1 MSTQLNVKNIKFSFD
16 KNTLLY
22 LYIRHKSVFI
32 SLAIIVVCFFLFL
45 FFILPQ
51 LQSFLTL
58 SDQTR
63 QLSLRNQKIQQNITF
78 LQNLNQQDLSSK
90 LTLAKGALPSEKDYA
105 GIILAISSAASI
117 ASVSVDDFGF
127 AVGDLSTPSG
137 NISSSP
143 SIPITLNIG
152 GGFDGARR
160 FLSALSKT
168 TPLSEVTLVQQSG
181 NASTITVFFY
191 YKPFVKPAFVEDVL
205 LTPFSQ
211 ADTALFTSLASF
223 SSPTVSQTIPSY
235 TLLQE
240 KIAIP
245 SSGPTGS
252 SASSSAR

>member
-1 MSTQLNVKNIKFSFD
+1 MNTKLNVKNIKFSFD
-16 KNTLLY
+16 KNTFLH

-32 SLAIIVVCFFLFL
+32 SLSIIVVCFFLFL

-51 LQSFLTL
+51 LQSFLSL
-58 SDQTR
+58 SEQTR

-78 LQNLNQQDLSSK
+78 LQNLNKQDLSSK

-105 GIILAISSAASI
+105 GIILAISSAAST

-137 NISSSP
+137 NVSSSP
-143 SIPITLNIG
+143 SIPIVLNIG

-191 YKPFVKPAFVEDVL
+191 YKPFVKPPFVEDVL
-205 LTPFSQ
+205 LKPFSQ
-211 ADTALFTSLASF
+211 ADIALFTSLASF
-223 SSPTVSQTIPSY
+223 SSPTVSQIIPSFSS
-235 TLLQE
+235 LQE
-240 KIAIP
+240 KISTP
-245 SSGPTGS
+245 SSGTVP
-252 SASSSAR
+252 ASSSAR